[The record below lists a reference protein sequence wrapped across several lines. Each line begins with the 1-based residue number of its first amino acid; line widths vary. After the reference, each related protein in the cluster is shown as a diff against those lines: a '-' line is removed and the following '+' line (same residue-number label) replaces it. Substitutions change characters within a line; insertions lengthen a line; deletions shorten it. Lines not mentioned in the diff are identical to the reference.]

1 MKDRLR
7 RWFERLP
14 RPASLLVTGLTA
26 SCVIF
31 VLVVLSYAFSPIFDY
46 ALGKEQKA
54 ARISRL
60 LGYLASE
67 SQLETSLSSTQEARS
82 ELVYQAMESNQAGAQ
97 MQQSLRSQAEV
108 AGLVVTGSRLSTPSE
123 TDKEAGHSRLSV
135 DLTLRG
141 TPESLDSFLA
151 SVLSHRP
158 LLNVEKLLIS
168 ARRIGV
174 GGRNQQLDP
183 AGYLEVRATVA
194 ALRVRAEK

>member
-7 RWFERLP
+7 SWFERLP

-31 VLVVLSYAFSPIFDY
+31 VLVVLSYASSPIFDY

-67 SQLETSLSSTQEARS
+67 SQLETSLSSTQEAHS

-97 MQQSLRSQAEV
+97 MQQSLRSQAEA
-108 AGLVVTGSRLSTPSE
+108 AGLVVTGSRLSTPG
-123 TDKEAGHSRLSV
+123 EADENADHSHLSV
-135 DLTLRG
+135 ELTLRG

>member
-1 MKDRLR
+1 MKDRLL
-7 RWFERLP
+7 RWLERLP
-14 RPASLLVTGLTA
+14 RPASLLVIGFTA
-26 SCVIF
+26 SCGIF
-31 VLVVLSYAFSPIFDY
+31 GLVLLSYLSSPIFDY
-46 ALGKEQKA
+46 ALGKEQKT

-67 SQLETSLSSTQEARS
+67 SQLESTFSLTQAAHS
-82 ELVYQAMESNQAGAQ
+82 ELAYQAMESNQAGAQ

-108 AGLVVTGSRLSTPSE
+108 AGLVVTGSRLSTPNE
-123 TDKEAGHSRLSV
+123 ADEDAGHSRLSV
-135 DLTLRG
+135 ELTLHG

-151 SVLSHRP
+151 SALSHRP

-168 ARRIGV
+168 ARKIGV

-183 AGYLEVRATVA
+183 TGYLEVRATVA